1 MKNKKV
7 EIKSSEPNIIIIDGE
22 EYILERESSKK
33 IDGIE
38 HSDKLI
44 FKPYKKD
51 EFIKDL
57 NLIIEALSKK
67 TTKKAAPI
75 IFDVEMEIVVDKK
88 IISHVKKL
96 YVRRLALRIQKNKP
110 IKKQKGCLGFK
121 IGNDAYVQLIE

>member
-67 TTKKAAPI
+67 TTKKELLREI
-75 IFDVEMEIVVDKK
+75 LKKVEYK
-88 IISHVKKL
+88 S
-96 YVRRLALRIQKNKP
+96 VRRLALRIQKNKP

>member
-1 MKNKKV
+1 MNKKKTKKV

-22 EYILERESSKK
+22 EYILEREKTK
-33 IDGIE
+33 IMDGVT

-57 NLIIEALSKK
+57 NLITETLSKK
-67 TTKKAAPI
+67 TTAKELIKEILKKTDYKTI
-75 IFDVEMEIVVDKK
+75 
-88 IISHVKKL
+88 
-96 YVRRLALRIQKNKP
+96 RRLALRIKNKKI

-121 IGNDAYVQLIE
+121 VGDAHIQLVD